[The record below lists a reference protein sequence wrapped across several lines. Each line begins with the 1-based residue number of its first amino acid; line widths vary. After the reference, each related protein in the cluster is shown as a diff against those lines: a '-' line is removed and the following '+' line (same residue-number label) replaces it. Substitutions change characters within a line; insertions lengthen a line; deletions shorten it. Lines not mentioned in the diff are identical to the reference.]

1 MYNIRKGYNNN
12 EDNSYN
18 QLPYQNQPSIGSISK
33 KSTKRQMTRPNL
45 NAKYSQIPRLNELLN
60 DHIFQYYYR
69 THFKN
74 KEYIKFK
81 YYNEIDKLNFMID
94 LYFYVMNQAN
104 INEEENPVINENDE
118 IQNEDNGIDKIID
131 NALLLDDNQSRLNIL
146 EKMKEYKLFDL
157 NWENSYSDRF
167 NKILNKYR
175 SGFNNLNDN
184 EETINYNKTEK
195 NKESSIMDINQNY
208 TNGNFKNRQNMK
220 IMTINNEQQT
230 FNKNEESKIDEDYI
244 DDNYY
249 KNILLMNRIPSIFD
263 KIKISNVKMTKM
275 GKLRIKKTNS
285 NNSYINDNKILE
297 NNLPNVFDEYEIK
310 SQKNNINENVLI
322 EYKTLKPRINPK
334 IKYNISPILTNN
346 ENNEIIIQEPMVIS
360 NSNIENCKL
369 NLILKK
375 QINEKETN
383 DLIKKIYQFD
393 GDNTSFNKNEIN
405 KIGIMILNY
414 IRLEKKYVTMEANLY
429 SYKDKMNK
437 MKEKMQILSKK
448 ALERIKESNTFIR
461 QQNIKN

>member
-12 EDNSYN
+12 EENSYN

-33 KSTKRQMTRPNL
+33 KSTKRQMTRPNF
-45 NAKYSQIPRLNELLN
+45 NSKYSQIPRLNELLN
-60 DHIFQYYYR
+60 DHIFQYFYR
-69 THFKN
+69 THFKT

-104 INEEENPVINENDE
+104 MNEEENVVINENDE
-118 IQNEDNGIDKIID
+118 IQNEEGIDRIID
-131 NALLLDDNQSRLNIL
+131 NALILDETQSRLNIL

-167 NKILNKYR
+167 NRILNKYR
-175 SGFNNLNDN
+175 SGFNNMNDN

-195 NKESSIMDINQNY
+195 NRENSINEMNQNY
-208 TNGNFKNRQNMK
+208 TNGNFKTKPNMK
-220 IMTINNEQQT
+220 ITNNNEQN
-230 FNKNEESKIDEDYI
+230 FNKNEESKIDEDYN
-244 DDNYY
+244 DDSYY
-249 KNILLMNRIPSIFD
+249 KNILLMNRIPSIYD
-263 KIKISNVKMTKM
+263 KIKISNLKMIKM

-285 NNSYINDNKILE
+285 NNSYLNDNKIPE
-297 NNLPNVFDEYEIK
+297 NNLPNSFDEYEIK
-310 SQKNNINENVLI
+310 SKKNDINENVLS
-322 EYKTLKPRINPK
+322 EYKILKPRLETK

-346 ENNEIIIQEPMVIS
+346 ENNEIIIQEPMIIS
-360 NSNIENCKL
+360 NSNVDNCKL

-383 DLIKKIYQFD
+383 ELIKKIYQFD
-393 GDNTSFNKNEIN
+393 GDNASFNKNEIN

-414 IRLEKKYVTMEANLY
+414 IRLEKKYVSMEANLY

-448 ALERIKESNTFIR
+448 ALERIKESHTFIR
-461 QQNIKN
+461 QQSIKN

>member
-12 EDNSYN
+12 EENSYN

-33 KSTKRQMTRPNL
+33 KSTKRQMTRPNF
-45 NAKYSQIPRLNELLN
+45 NSKYSQIPRLNELLN

-69 THFKN
+69 THFKT

-104 INEEENPVINENDE
+104 MNEEENVVINENDE
-118 IQNEDNGIDKIID
+118 IQNEEGIDRLID
-131 NALLLDDNQSRLNIL
+131 NALILDDTQSRLNIL

-175 SGFNNLNDN
+175 SGFNNMNDN

-195 NKESSIMDINQNY
+195 NRDNSINEMNQNY
-208 TNGNFKNRQNMK
+208 TNVNFKTKPNMK
-220 IMTINNEQQT
+220 ITNNNEQN
-230 FNKNEESKIDEDYI
+230 FNKNEESKIDEDYN
-244 DDNYY
+244 DDSYY
-249 KNILLMNRIPSIFD
+249 KNVLLMNRIPSIYD
-263 KIKISNVKMTKM
+263 KIKISNLKMIKM
-275 GKLRIKKTNS
+275 GKLRIKKINS
-285 NNSYINDNKILE
+285 NNSYLNDNKIPE
-297 NNLPNVFDEYEIK
+297 NNFPSSFDEYEIK
-310 SQKNNINENVLI
+310 SKKNDINENVLN
-322 EYKTLKPRINPK
+322 EYKILKPRLESK
-334 IKYNISPILTNN
+334 IKYNISPILANN

-360 NSNIENCKL
+360 NSNVDNCKL

-383 DLIKKIYQFD
+383 ELIKKIYQFD
-393 GDNTSFNKNEIN
+393 GDNASFNKNEIN

-414 IRLEKKYVTMEANLY
+414 IRLEKKYVSMEANLY

-461 QQNIKN
+461 QQSTKN

>member
-1 MYNIRKGYNNN
+1 MYNIRKGYNN

-18 QLPYQNQPSIGSISK
+18 PLPYQNQPSLGSISK

-45 NAKYSQIPRLNELLN
+45 NFKNSQIPRLNELIN

-69 THFKN
+69 THLKS
-74 KEYIKFK
+74 KEYTKFK
-81 YYNEIDKLNFMID
+81 YYNDIDKINFMID

-104 INEEENPVINENDE
+104 LNEEENVAINENE
-118 IQNEDNGIDKIID
+118 ELQNEEGESGIDKLID
-131 NALLLDDNQSRLNIL
+131 NALILDENQSRLNIL

-157 NWENSYSDRF
+157 NWENSYTERF

-184 EETINYNKTEK
+184 EETINYNKSEK
-195 NKESSIMDINQNY
+195 NPESNIEINQNY
-208 TNGNFKNRQNMK
+208 TNGNFKTKPNIK
-220 IMTINNEQQT
+220 LTNNNLQT
-230 FNKNEESKIDEDYI
+230 FNKNEESKIDEDFNN
-244 DDNYY
+244 DDSYY
-249 KNILLMNRIPSIFD
+249 KNILLMNRLPSIYD
-263 KIKISNVKMTKM
+263 KIKVSNIKTVKM

-285 NNSYINDNKILE
+285 NSSYINENKIPE
-297 NNLPNVFDEYEIK
+297 NNSQNLFDEFEIK
-310 SQKNNINENVLI
+310 SKKNNINENVSI
-322 EYKTLKPRINPK
+322 DYKTLKPRMDPN
-334 IKYNISPILTNN
+334 IKYNISPILVNN

-360 NSNIENCKL
+360 KSNVENCKM

-383 DLIKKIYQFD
+383 ELIKKIYQFD

-405 KIGIMILNY
+405 KIGIMILDY

-461 QQNIKN
+461 QQTIKN

>member
-18 QLPYQNQPSIGSISK
+18 QPSIGSISK
-33 KSTKRQMTRPNL
+33 KSTIRQMTRPNL

-167 NKILNKYR
+167 NKILNKYH

-244 DDNYY
+244 DENYY

>member
-33 KSTKRQMTRPNL
+33 KSSTRQMTRPNL

-244 DDNYY
+244 DENYY

-297 NNLPNVFDEYEIK
+297 NNLPNAFDEYEIK

>member
-33 KSTKRQMTRPNL
+33 KSSKRQMTRPNL

-244 DDNYY
+244 DENYY

-263 KIKISNVKMTKM
+263 KIKISNVKMTK
-275 GKLRIKKTNS
+275 
-285 NNSYINDNKILE
+285 
-297 NNLPNVFDEYEIK
+297 
-310 SQKNNINENVLI
+310 
-322 EYKTLKPRINPK
+322 
-334 IKYNISPILTNN
+334 
-346 ENNEIIIQEPMVIS
+346 
-360 NSNIENCKL
+360 
-369 NLILKK
+369 
-375 QINEKETN
+375 
-383 DLIKKIYQFD
+383 
-393 GDNTSFNKNEIN
+393 
-405 KIGIMILNY
+405 
-414 IRLEKKYVTMEANLY
+414 
-429 SYKDKMNK
+429 
-437 MKEKMQILSKK
+437 
-448 ALERIKESNTFIR
+448 
-461 QQNIKN
+461 

>member
-1 MYNIRKGYNNN
+1 MYNIRKGYNN

-18 QLPYQNQPSIGSISK
+18 PLPYQNQPSLGSISK

-45 NAKYSQIPRLNELLN
+45 NFKNSQIPRLNELIN

-69 THFKN
+69 THLKS
-74 KEYIKFK
+74 KEYAKFK
-81 YYNEIDKLNFMID
+81 YYNDIDKINFMID

-104 INEEENPVINENDE
+104 LNEEENAVINENE
-118 IQNEDNGIDKIID
+118 ELQNEEGESGIDKLID
-131 NALLLDDNQSRLNIL
+131 NALILDENQSRLNIL

-157 NWENSYSDRF
+157 NWENSYTERF

-175 SGFNNLNDN
+175 SGFNNLNNN
-184 EETINYNKTEK
+184 EETNNYNKSEK
-195 NKESSIMDINQNY
+195 NLESNIEINQNY
-208 TNGNFKNRQNMK
+208 TNGNFKTKPNIK
-220 IMTINNEQQT
+220 LTNNNLQT
-230 FNKNEESKIDEDYI
+230 FNKNEELKIDEDFNN
-244 DDNYY
+244 DDSYY
-249 KNILLMNRIPSIFD
+249 KNILLMNRLPSIYD
-263 KIKISNVKMTKM
+263 KIKVSNIKTVKM

-285 NNSYINDNKILE
+285 NSSYINENKIPE
-297 NNLPNVFDEYEIK
+297 NNSQNLFDEFEIK
-310 SQKNNINENVLI
+310 SKKNNINENVSI
-322 EYKTLKPRINPK
+322 DYKTLKPRMDPK
-334 IKYNISPILTNN
+334 IKYNISPILVNN

-360 NSNIENCKL
+360 KSNVENCKM

-383 DLIKKIYQFD
+383 ELIKKIYQFD

-405 KIGIMILNY
+405 KIGIMILDY

-437 MKEKMQILSKK
+437 MKEKMQVLSKK

-461 QQNIKN
+461 QQTIKN